1 MLQVY
6 KDMKENKTP
15 EWGRKPEWRVMGRVV
30 MDAGNRCML
39 LQTVLSGRVTVFHPK
54 KNGGCATVY
63 LLRTFYLCWDRDG
76 KGGWKAM
83 VGK

>member
-30 MDAGNRCML
+30 MDAGNIGACCYRL
-39 LQTVLSGRVTVFHPK
+39 FFLVELQCFTQRK
-54 KNGGCATVY
+54 
-63 LLRTFYLCWDRDG
+63 
-76 KGGWKAM
+76 M
-83 VGK
+83 VGALLCIC